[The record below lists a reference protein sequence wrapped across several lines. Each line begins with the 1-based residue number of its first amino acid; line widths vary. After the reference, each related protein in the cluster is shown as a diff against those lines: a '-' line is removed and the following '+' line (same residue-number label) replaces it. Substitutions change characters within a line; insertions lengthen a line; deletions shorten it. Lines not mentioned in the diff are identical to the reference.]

1 MLFVCEDNRR
11 FPGRTPTHAHMRAD
25 SRMSENPCNSD
36 NCIDMHISYHGYF
49 TPTHS
54 IKFVVVRGKRDL
66 PLKAAEPGQGSG
78 VLQSQDRCLLPA
90 LLTVRTELRWE

>member
-1 MLFVCEDNRR
+1 M
-11 FPGRTPTHAHMRAD
+11 PTCVQTRACL
-25 SRMSENPCNSD
+25 RIPVTATTALN
-36 NCIDMHISYHGYF
+36 MHISYHGYF

-66 PLKAAEPGQGSG
+66 PLKAAEQGQGSG